1 MATPEQVLEAIHKV
15 EHPEI
20 AMTLVDLGMVRDIQI
35 EEQEQKVT
43 LTLVLPFLGIPE
55 AVRNYMINSL
65 YQAIKEQGYELAKV
79 YIAQMTE
86 EERQAFF
93 EKEHK
98 HWRG

>member
-20 AMTLVDLGMVRDIQI
+20 AMTLVDLGMVRDIRI
-35 EEQEQKVT
+35 EGQEVT

-55 AVRNYMINSL
+55 AVRNYLVNSL
-65 YQAIKEQGYELAKV
+65 YQAVKGQGYELVKV

-93 EKEHK
+93 QKEQK
-98 HWRG
+98 HWRQG

>member
-1 MATPEQVLEAIHKV
+1 MATPQEVMEAINKV

-20 AMTLVDLGMVRDIQI
+20 AMTLVDLGMVRDINI
-35 EEQEQKVT
+35 EGQKVT

-65 YQAIKEQGYELAKV
+65 YKAVQEQGYELVKV

-93 EKEHK
+93 QKERA